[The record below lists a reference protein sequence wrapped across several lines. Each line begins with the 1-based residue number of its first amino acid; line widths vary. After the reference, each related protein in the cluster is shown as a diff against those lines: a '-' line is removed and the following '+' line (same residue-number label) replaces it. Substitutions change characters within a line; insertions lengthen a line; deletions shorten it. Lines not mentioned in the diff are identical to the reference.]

1 MFSCE
6 YCKIFKNTL
15 FYRTPQVAAS
25 EFEISVNIE
34 STTISLNY
42 VKIIVDRLYRD
53 AVMKWKINLVTDFLI
68 KHDIF
73 RFYKIFFNIIYNICC
88 PYILYSNF
96 STLKYA
102 NKNRYLHKNCSQL
115 SIEYSRMYTQ

>member
-53 AVMKWKINLVTDFLI
+53 AVMK
-68 KHDIF
+68 
-73 RFYKIFFNIIYNICC
+73 
-88 PYILYSNF
+88 
-96 STLKYA
+96 
-102 NKNRYLHKNCSQL
+102 
-115 SIEYSRMYTQ
+115 